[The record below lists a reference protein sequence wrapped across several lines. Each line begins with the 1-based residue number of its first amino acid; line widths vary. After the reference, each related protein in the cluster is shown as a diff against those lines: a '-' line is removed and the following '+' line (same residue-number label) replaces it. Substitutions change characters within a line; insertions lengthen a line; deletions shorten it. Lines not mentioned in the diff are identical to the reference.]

1 VFTALNYGTL
11 GRYDIEQRVGGNP
24 STNVGT
30 DYTARVTSAA
40 AERFTAFGFG
50 PGLLKS
56 FAQNL
61 QTYGARVTAD
71 PAARQAASRLGNPS
85 GELSDR
91 TVTMH
96 TVFDPL
102 VLVQNERVFA
112 QRVAKKDDNRRL
124 LQLYIQP
131 PSYTSAAPYGAG
143 HCNFATEQYVAAL
156 RALDS
161 WVTTGDRPS
170 RADLAQLFAAHPG
183 ALDLDYTPARWPAR

>member
-1 VFTALNYGTL
+1 
-11 GRYDIEQRVGGNP
+11 
-24 STNVGT
+24 
-30 DYTARVTSAA
+30 
-40 AERFTAFGFG
+40 
-50 PGLLKS
+50 
-56 FAQNL
+56 
-61 QTYGARVTAD
+61 
-71 PAARQAASRLGNPS
+71 
-85 GELSDR
+85 
-91 TVTMH
+91 MH